1 MAIPNIDTNMA
12 TKKTTTKKTSAKK
25 AATKKAAVK
34 KTVVK
39 KATVKKT
46 ATKKAPAKVAKK
58 TAKKAAKKAQ
68 TTIIAKC
75 DIGFGNVLFIRGE
88 GAGLSWE
95 SGIPMENIDSE
106 TWQWTASSSSVV
118 EAKVLINDD
127 NWAAGSN
134 TVAKPGE
141 TVTIEPCFG

>member
-1 MAIPNIDTNMA
+1 MALSNINTNMA

-25 AATKKAAVK
+25 AATKKAATK

-46 ATKKAPAKVAKK
+46 ATKKAPKK
-58 TAKKAAKKAQ
+58 TAKKTVKKAK

-75 DIGFGNVLFIRGE
+75 DIGFGNALFIRGE

-106 TWQWTASSSSVV
+106 TWQWAASSSSVI